1 MAIDSNRHLVEE
13 FLNGTAQI
21 GGDAGYRFR

>member
-13 FLNGTAQI
+13 FLNDTAQI
-21 GGDAGYRFR
+21 GGDAGYRR